1 MGWHGRENAMRH
13 GDNDNRDQGR
23 GDWTWPHVLNT
34 RRLSL
39 GLQGGGAHG
48 AFSWGVI
55 DRLLEDGRIEIE
67 AISGASAGAMNAVVA
82 ADGLAE
88 GGPEL
93 AREKLTRFWRTVSIG
108 ALTSPIR
115 RSVFDMLFSS
125 WGLDH
130 NPALMV
136 ADMLTRVVSPYQFN
150 PLNFNPL
157 RDLLES
163 SVDFDRVRRS
173 RSIRLFISATNV
185 QTGHA
190 RVFTGPEVT
199 VDTVMASACLPYL
212 FQAVEIDGQSY
223 WDGGYMG
230 NPVLSPF
237 FRCESR
243 DVLLV
248 QINPIERHETPKTAR
263 EILDR
268 VHEISFNSSLI
279 KELRFLDFV
288 NRSIRRG
295 EHADRGFR
303 EMLVHMISGCVEF
316 ESLSPSTKLNGEW
329 AFLTHLRDLGRRA
342 TDEWLKSNF
351 DRLGQESTLD
361 LTPFRDGM
369 VDLDG
374 QGWLTMRPGAGE

>member
-1 MGWHGRENAMRH
+1 MP
-13 GDNDNRDQGR
+13 Q
-23 GDWTWPHVLNT
+23 DWTWPRVLNT
-34 RRLSL
+34 RRISL

-48 AFSWGVI
+48 AFSWGVL

-67 AISGASAGAMNAVVA
+67 AISGTSAGAMNAVVA

-88 GGPEL
+88 GGPAK
-93 AREKLTRFWRTVSIG
+93 AREQLDRFWRTVSIG
-108 ALTSPIR
+108 ALTSPVR
-115 RSVFDMLFSS
+115 RSAFDMVFSS

-130 NPALMV
+130 NPVLMLC
-136 ADMLTRVVSPYQFN
+136 DMLTRVVSPYQFN

-157 RDLLES
+157 RDLLER

-173 RSIRLFISATNV
+173 HCVRLFISATNV

-190 RVFTGPEVT
+190 KVFSGNDVT
-199 VDTVMASACLPYL
+199 LDSVMASACLPYL
-212 FQAVEIDGQSY
+212 FQAVEIGGEAY

-237 FRCESR
+237 FRCQSR

-248 QINPIERHETPKTAR
+248 QINPIQRPETPKTAR

-279 KELRFLDFV
+279 KELRFVDYV
-288 NRSIRRG
+288 NRAIRRG
-295 EHADRGFR
+295 DHAERGLK
-303 EMLVHMISGCVEF
+303 ELMVHMVSGCIEF

-342 TDEWLKSNF
+342 ADEWLRYNF
-351 DRLGQESTLD
+351 DKLGRESTLD
-361 LTPFRDGM
+361 LKPFRDGM
-369 VDLDG
+369 VDFDSDD
-374 QGWLTMRPGAGE
+374 WIASRPEAG

>member
-1 MGWHGRENAMRH
+1 MHE
-13 GDNDNRDQGR
+13 RDMVANGGGSAAGPPAGHSA
-23 GDWTWPHVLNT
+23 GDWVWPRVLNT

-48 AFSWGVI
+48 AFSWGVL

-67 AISGASAGAMNAVVA
+67 AISGTSAGAMNAVVA

-88 GGPEL
+88 GGPAR
-93 AREKLTRFWRTVSIG
+93 AREKLERFWRTVSIG
-108 ALTSPIR
+108 ALTSPVR
-115 RSVFDMLFSS
+115 RSAFDMLFSS

-130 NPALMV
+130 NPVLVMC
-136 ADMLTRVVSPYQFN
+136 DMLTRVVSPYQFN

-163 SVDFDRVRRS
+163 TVDFDRVRRS
-173 RSIRLFISATNV
+173 QCVRLFVSATNV

-190 RVFTGPEVT
+190 RVFSGDEVT
-199 VDTVMASACLPYL
+199 VDSVMASACLPYI
-212 FQAVEIDGQSY
+212 FQAVEIEGEAY

-248 QINPIERHETPKTAR
+248 QINPIHRPDTPKTAR

-279 KELRFLDFV
+279 KELRFLDYV

-295 EHADRGFR
+295 EHADRGLK
-303 EMLVHMISGCVEF
+303 ELLVHLVSGCVEF

-329 AFLTHLRDLGRRA
+329 CFLTHLRDLGRRA
-342 TDEWLKSNF
+342 AGEWLRVNF
-351 DRLGQESTLD
+351 DRLGRESTLD

-369 VDLDG
+369 VDFDAHN
-374 QGWLTMRPGAGE
+374 WPATRPGAG

>member
-1 MGWHGRENAMRH
+1 MRT
-13 GDNDNRDQGR
+13 GNMDNRVQETA
-23 GDWTWPHVLNT
+23 DWTWPRVLNT

-55 DRLLEDGRIEIE
+55 DRLLEDGRVEIE
-67 AISGASAGAMNAVVA
+67 AISGTSAGAMNAVVA

-88 GGPEL
+88 GGPERARAKL
-93 AREKLTRFWRTVSIG
+93 AKFWRTVSIG

-136 ADMLTRVVSPYQFN
+136 CDMLTRVVSPYQFN

-157 RDLLES
+157 RDLLETT
-163 SVDFDRVRRS
+163 VDFDRVRRS

-190 RVFTGPEVT
+190 RVFTGPEVS

-212 FQAVEIDGQSY
+212 FQAVEIEGQSY

-263 EILDR
+263 EIMDR

-303 EMLVHMISGCVEF
+303 ELLVHMISGCIEF

-342 TDEWLKSNF
+342 ASEWLKANF
-351 DRLGQESTLD
+351 DRLGRESTFD
-361 LTPFRDGM
+361 LAPYRDGM

-374 QGWLTMRPGAGE
+374 YSWPAARPEAGA

>member
-1 MGWHGRENAMRH
+1 MRNGN
-13 GDNDNRDQGR
+13 GDNREHGS
-23 GDWTWPHVLNT
+23 GDWTWPSVLNT

-55 DRLLEDGRIEIE
+55 DRLLEDGRIEVE
-67 AISGASAGAMNAVVA
+67 AISGTSAGAMNAVVA

-88 GGPEL
+88 GGPER
-93 AREKLTRFWRTVSIG
+93 ARENLDRFWRTVSIG

-163 SVDFDRVRRS
+163 TVDFDRVRRS
-173 RSIRLFISATNV
+173 SSIRLFVSATNV

-342 TDEWLKSNF
+342 AGEWLKTNF
-351 DRLGQESTLD
+351 DRLGKESTFD

-374 QGWLTMRPGAGE
+374 QAWAAARPEAGE

>member
-1 MGWHGRENAMRH
+1 MQERT
-13 GDNDNRDQGR
+13 RDA
-23 GDWTWPHVLNT
+23 GDWTWPRVLNT
-34 RRLSL
+34 RRINI

-48 AFSWGVI
+48 AFSWGVL
-55 DRLLEDGRIEIE
+55 DRLLEDGRIELD
-67 AISGASAGAMNAVVA
+67 AISGTSAGAMNAVVA

-88 GGPEL
+88 GGPEC
-93 AREKLTRFWRTVSIG
+93 ARERLETFWRTVSVG

-115 RSVFDMLFSS
+115 RSAFDMLFSS

-136 ADMLTRVVSPYQFN
+136 CDMLTRVVSPYQFN

-157 RDLLES
+157 RDLIER
-163 SVDFDRVRRS
+163 SVDFDRVRRATCV
-173 RSIRLFISATNV
+173 RLFISATNV

-190 RVFTGPEVT
+190 KVFTGHEVSL
-199 VDTVMASACLPYL
+199 DAVMASACLPYL
-212 FQAVEIDGQSY
+212 FQAVEIAGETY

-237 FRCESR
+237 FQCHSR

-248 QINPIERHETPKTAR
+248 QINPIERPQVPKTAR

-288 NRSIRRG
+288 NRAIRRG
-295 EHADRGFR
+295 EHAERGFK
-303 EMLVHMISGCVEF
+303 ELLVHMISGCIAF

-329 AFLTHLRDLGRRA
+329 AFLTHLRDLGRKA
-342 TDEWLKSNF
+342 ADEWLRTHF
-351 DRLGQESTLD
+351 DRIGRESSLD
-361 LTPFRDGM
+361 LAPFRDGM

-374 QGWLTMRPGAGE
+374 GDADKTRPLAG